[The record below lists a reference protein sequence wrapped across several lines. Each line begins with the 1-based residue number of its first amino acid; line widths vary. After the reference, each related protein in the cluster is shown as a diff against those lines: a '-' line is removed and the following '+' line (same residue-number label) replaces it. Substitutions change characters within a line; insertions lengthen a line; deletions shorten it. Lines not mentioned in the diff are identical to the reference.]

1 MNRGSQLMRNQRLAF
16 LHKPMD
22 KNLEQTEKKTLQNET
37 DLNVNNDGVFDD
49 SVEDRQ
55 PLAAA
60 EASEPTLL
68 LAVAEAREPTPYRCR
83 HHIPNLD
90 HRSKDVAQGV

>member
-16 LHKPMD
+16 LPKPMD
-22 KNLEQTEKKTLQNET
+22 KNSEQTEKRTLQNET

-60 EASEPTLL
+60 EAREPTLL
-68 LAVAEAREPTPYRCR
+68 PAVAEAREPTPYRCR
-83 HHIPNLD
+83 HHMPNLA
-90 HRSKDVAQGV
+90 HRSKDVVQGV

>member
-1 MNRGSQLMRNQRLAF
+1 MAF
-16 LHKPMD
+16 LHKPMG

-37 DLNVNNDGVFDD
+37 DLNVINDGVFDD

-60 EASEPTLL
+60 EASEPTPL
-68 LAVAEAREPTPYRCR
+68 LAVAEAREPTPFRCR
-83 HHIPNLD
+83 HHTPNLD

>member
-16 LHKPMD
+16 LLKPMD
-22 KNLEQTEKKTLQNET
+22 KNSEQTEKRTLQNET

-60 EASEPTLL
+60 EASEPTPL
-68 LAVAEAREPTPYRCR
+68 LAVAEARKPTPFRCR
-83 HHIPNLD
+83 HHTPNLD
-90 HRSKDVAQGV
+90 HRSRDVVQGV